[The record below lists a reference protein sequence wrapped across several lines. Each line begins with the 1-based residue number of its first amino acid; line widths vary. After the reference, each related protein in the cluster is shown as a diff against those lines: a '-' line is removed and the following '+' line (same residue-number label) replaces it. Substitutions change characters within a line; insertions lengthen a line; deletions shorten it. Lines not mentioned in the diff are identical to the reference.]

1 MVEVKHRS
9 ALATV
14 GVDLSHL
21 KAVPLKLVAPGAH
34 TLRLYLI
41 GTGGTGSWL
50 APHIVRLA
58 RFLREANRISVQV
71 TFVDPDVVEPKNV
84 FRQNFGSAEVGAKKA
99 ETLAL
104 RLGPAWGTEI
114 RVYTGRF
121 DKKMVELQ
129 YGDVG
134 VLVGCVDNAAAR
146 KSMAEALDH
155 SPYGWGGGW
164 SSGDSLPLPRLL
176 WLDCGNG
183 ENTGQVL
190 LGSTSNIKT
199 LRSAFPHFPN
209 STFCVQLPAPHLQH
223 PDLLE
228 PRTSEVKATKVEP
241 APSCAQMVFTGD
253 QSPSINAMVA
263 NIAATYLWRMF
274 TDPRGLTT
282 FASYCNLEALNVRS
296 RFITPE
302 AVADSFGK
310 TTHWFESRQSRKRRA
325 NHAHRAATN

>member
-1 MVEVKHRS
+1 MVTVN
-9 ALATV
+9 ATSGAASG

-21 KAVPLKLVAPGAH
+21 KAVPLKLVAPGRH
-34 TLRLYLI
+34 VLRLYLI

-58 RFLREANRISVQV
+58 RFLREANRMNVQV
-71 TFVDPDVVEPKNV
+71 TFIDPDTVEPKNV
-84 FRQNFGSAEVGAKKA
+84 FRQNFSTAEIGANKA

-114 RVYTGRF
+114 RVYKARF

-134 VLVGCVDNAAAR
+134 VLIGCVDNAAAR
-146 KSMAEALDH
+146 KCIAEALDH
-155 SPYGWGGGW
+155 SSNGWSGGW
-164 SSGDSLPLPRLL
+164 SSGDALPLPHLF

-183 ENTGQVL
+183 EHTGQVL

-199 LRSAFPHFPN
+199 LHSAFPHFPN
-209 STFCVQLPAPHLQH
+209 ATFCIQLPAPHLQH

-228 PRTSEVKATKVEP
+228 PHPSDVKTREAEP
-241 APSCAQMVFTGD
+241 APSCAQMLFTGD
-253 QSPSINAMVA
+253 QSPSINAMMA

-274 TDPRGLTT
+274 TDPQGLTT
-282 FASYCNLEALNVRS
+282 FASYCNLEALSVRS
-296 RFITPE
+296 RFTTPE

-310 TTHWFESRQSRKRRA
+310 TAHWFEPRESPKRKE
-325 NHAHRAATN
+325 NQAHRNETN